1 MRKRDN
7 KGHLLL
13 EFSTED
19 NFCIE
24 NTSMVIIKSNTQ
36 YQEKYFVDGIGYFVI
51 TNYKN
56 RNFCHIDV
64 YLLFEELEFLA
75 LKHFLN
81 KVITDL
87 RENLN
92 IIRSKNELILLKFFV
107 GEYSRLELNNDSIK
121 GIIYEHGE
129 VKKNI
134 KEVKMH
140 AISYSIG
147 VDTVKNSQSDII
159 NLGFWLANTIRNI
172 IEETKGQNLST
183 NEFALYFYN
192 FIVSKLDFVAEYY
205 NDIIS
210 NMKSDEF
217 SREIYYSSFVE
228 KEKKKKKNT
237 VAAEGIIDDEL
248 F

>member
-1 MRKRDN
+1 MRKRD

-24 NTSMVIIKSNTQ
+24 NTSMAIIKSNTQ

-92 IIRSKNELILLKFFV
+92 IIRSKNELILLKFFD

-121 GIIYEHGE
+121 GII
-129 VKKNI
+129 NM
-134 KEVKMH
+134 KEVKMR

-147 VDTVKNSQSDII
+147 VDTIKNSQSDII
-159 NLGFWLANTIRNI
+159 NLGFWLANTIKNI
-172 IEETKGQNLST
+172 IEETKGHNLST

-210 NMKSDEF
+210 NMKNDEF
-217 SREIYYSSFVE
+217 SREIYYSSFIE
-228 KEKKKKKNT
+228 KEKKKKNK

>member
-19 NFCIE
+19 NFYIE
-24 NTSMVIIKSNTQ
+24 NTSMAIIKSNTH

-64 YLLFEELEFLA
+64 YLLFEELEFWV
-75 LKHFLN
+75 LKQFLDE
-81 KVITDL
+81 VITNL
-87 RENLN
+87 RKNLN
-92 IIRSKNELILLKFFV
+92 IIRSKNELILLKFFD
-107 GEYSRLELNNDSIK
+107 GEYSRLELNNDFIK
-121 GIIYEHGE
+121 RTID
-129 VKKNI
+129 K

-147 VDTVKNSQSDII
+147 VDTVKNSHNDII
-159 NLGFWLANTIRNI
+159 NTGFWLAHTIKNI
-172 IEETKGQNLST
+172 IGETKGQNLST

-192 FIVSKLDFVAEYY
+192 FVVSKLDFVSEYY

-210 NMKSDEF
+210 NMKNDEF
-217 SREIYYSSFVE
+217 SREIYYSSFIE
-228 KEKKKKKNT
+228 KEKKKNT